1 MEAKSRAEQQKEQEA
16 AIRAANEKLAA
27 QQAAEG
33 EGGAGEDGEG
43 GAAPAP
49 TEEERRQK
57 RLEDGIGIPQIIVD
71 CAVEK
76 QPTAV
81 VLQSPR
87 LPSVEEVRTP
97 SQNTSLQPNE
107 NEIMCFVHFTL
118 CICRFYFFPLEMHE
132 WRILRKHFIIFSK
145 CQTYCSRVC
154 NVSDWYLQIPE
165 ITICI

>member
-1 MEAKSRAEQQKEQEA
+1 MDKKAEAKSRAEQQKEQEA

-49 TEEERRQK
+49 TEEERREK

-87 LPSVEEVRTP
+87 LPSVEEVWSP
-97 SQNTSLQPNE
+97 SQNASLDPNE
-107 NEIMCFVHFTL
+107 NELICFVYFTL
-118 CICRFYFFPLEMHE
+118 WICQFHFFPFELHE
-132 WRILRKHFIIFSK
+132 LRIS
-145 CQTYCSRVC
+145 
-154 NVSDWYLQIPE
+154 
-165 ITICI
+165 